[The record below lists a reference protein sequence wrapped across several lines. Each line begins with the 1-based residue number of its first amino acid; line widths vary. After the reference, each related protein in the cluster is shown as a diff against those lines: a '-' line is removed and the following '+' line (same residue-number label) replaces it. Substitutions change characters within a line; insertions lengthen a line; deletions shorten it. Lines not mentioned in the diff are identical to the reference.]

1 MWGSDLAAAQARSKT
16 SGKLVLIDFT
26 GSDWC
31 PPCMALHDNV
41 LTQPEF
47 LDYAEKNLELV
58 EIDIP
63 IDKPAELAN
72 QLLYEKYEV
81 QGLPTII
88 VTDATGNIQHRH
100 ESYGHE
106 NAKTFT
112 TNLKTALGR

>member
-1 MWGSDLAAAQARSKT
+1 MWGSDFAAAQARSKT

-26 GSDWC
+26 GSGWC
-31 PPCMALHDNV
+31 RLCVALHDNV

-63 IDKPAELAN
+63 IDKPAESAN

-112 TNLKTALGR
+112 ANLKTVLGR

>member
-1 MWGSDLAAAQARSKT
+1 MWGSDFAAAQARSKT

-26 GSDWC
+26 GSGWC
-31 PPCMALHDNV
+31 RLCVALHDNV

-47 LDYAEKNLELV
+47 LDYAKKNLELV
-58 EIDIP
+58 EIDMP

-72 QLLYEKYEV
+72 QILYEKYEV

-112 TNLKTALGR
+112 ANLKTVLGR